1 MICGGISQPP
11 LGEGVKNKVSTLILS
26 DETEL
31 IGQWVLQGNAV
42 ELSSLTHQM
51 LGRQPFAA
59 ETNRV
64 PSRHRDADLL
74 LNSTVLVLQ
83 GKSVIADDVCDR
95 IKTLVSSYLVFVQ
108 QIRRSRQPEGDNV

>member
-1 MICGGISQPP
+1 

-51 LGRQPFAA
+51 VGRQPFAA

-64 PSRHRDADLL
+64 SSRHRDADLL